1 MLFKLQKDFDAQ
13 STEIK
18 DLCVAYGSK
27 DAEIAALQQLLSNLP
42 KDTDV
47 QLKEVSEGMRD

>member
-13 STEIK
+13 STGIK